1 MNKNKKKFLNKKQRF
16 ILTFIGNIVYSIGIF
31 LPFGIGQYS
40 VYITSYLHHYN
51 SKVNLHFGNLMMP
64 ILILFLCLS
73 APIGGI
79 LERKFG
85 MKLSLIIN
93 SIILELLM
101 FLFISITNIW
111 LIFLTIILMGIS
123 LGTVIAIP
131 EKNICYYY
139 PAKRGI
145 IIAIYSSINTII
157 GSFVS
162 VLGEKIINP
171 KKIVLNDGEIFY
183 PLNVAK
189 NYIKFYKL
197 GLVMLP
203 ICSLVSTILIQK
215 YIPENEE
222 NKLVKN
228 SAKSDDEKIAYSK
241 NIKAAVCNNR
251 IWKIA
256 YISIFSQF
264 AFGFLVSSFRVYG
277 ALISINGALMQYA
290 PLFFGISQIIFGPL
304 WGYINDKF
312 QSYKIVKIICLIF
325 IVHSIIISIFIQ
337 SNIIY
342 IISLFIGSII
352 NIGINSITRPYLMKI
367 YGMKYIIE
375 IGGVITICVGIIN
388 ILKGGLSVLISMYY
402 KTGKE
407 LQIPYRIIVIIG
419 IGLNIIAYI
428 FASKEKDEPFIYP
441 FELNNENKIDISSN
455 TDNNM
460 SGNIKI
466 TKIDEYD
473 VKVNNDNKL

>member
-1 MNKNKKKFLNKKQRF
+1 
-16 ILTFIGNIVYSIGIF
+16 
-31 LPFGIGQYS
+31 
-40 VYITSYLHHYN
+40 
-51 SKVNLHFGNLMMP
+51 
-64 ILILFLCLS
+64 
-73 APIGGI
+73 
-79 LERKFG
+79 
-85 MKLSLIIN
+85 
-93 SIILELLM
+93 
-101 FLFISITNIW
+101 
-111 LIFLTIILMGIS
+111 
-123 LGTVIAIP
+123 
-131 EKNICYYY
+131 
-139 PAKRGI
+139 
-145 IIAIYSSINTII
+145 
-157 GSFVS
+157 
-162 VLGEKIINP
+162 
-171 KKIVLNDGEIFY
+171 
-183 PLNVAK
+183 
-189 NYIKFYKL
+189 
-197 GLVMLP
+197 
-203 ICSLVSTILIQK
+203 
-215 YIPENEE
+215 
-222 NKLVKN
+222 
-228 SAKSDDEKIAYSK
+228 
-241 NIKAAVCNNR
+241 
-251 IWKIA
+251 
-256 YISIFSQF
+256 
-264 AFGFLVSSFRVYG
+264 
-277 ALISINGALMQYA
+277 MQYA

-312 QSYKIVKIICLIF
+312 QSYKVVKIICLIF
-325 IVHSIIISIFIQ
+325 IFHSIIISIFIQ

-407 LQIPYRIIVIIG
+407 LQIPYRIIAIIG
-419 IGLNIIAYI
+419 IGLNMIAYI